1 MISRPLFPRS
11 RRGSVIVV
19 LLVTLLLASLM
30 IVKFMESSAVELT
43 LATRRA
49 DRERLRQDAYGALET
64 LLAVMAEIKAADD
77 DQLNDPGQGW
87 NDPYSYAGE
96 SPREGVTVSYAF
108 QDESGK
114 ASLPSMKFEELIELS
129 RALGLGD
136 NDAKRFAD
144 GLFAWSKENH
154 QTQDIE
160 AEASR
165 YERDDPPITVPKRS
179 LRSWDELK
187 AVRVAREYV
196 YDEQG
201 VLTPFG
207 AALRENVSLY
217 DFEGTN
223 VNSLAPALGTARGWD
238 ATQAQQLA
246 GYRAGKTGRK
256 PGSPPWFRSMEDVT
270 GVIGANVDVKGLDAS
285 IKLLRVTVTVREGAA
300 SMSLQALLGLAKG
313 VALPEVAKPG
323 EASTAAGAN
332 GGAASAQGAAGKKNQ
347 AGASQ
352 ADGKQ
357 TTTGQA
363 GRRGTGSAG
372 NATAG
377 AGGTTEK
384 LDYPFSILEVVET
397 AAPPSILSPEAEP
410 TSL

>member
-1 MISRPLFPRS
+1 MTTRAIFSRS

-19 LLVTLLLASLM
+19 VLVTLLLASLM
-30 IVKFMESSAVELT
+30 LVKFMESSAVELT

-49 DRERLRQDAYGALET
+49 DRERLREDAYGALET
-64 LLAVMAEIKAADD
+64 LLAVMAEIKEVDD

-87 NDPYSYAGE
+87 NDPYTYAGE
-96 SPREGVTVSYAF
+96 SPREGVTVSYLF

-114 ASLPSMKFEELIELS
+114 ASLPGMQFEELVELS

-154 QTQDIE
+154 LPQDIE

-165 YERDDPPITVPKRS
+165 YERDDPPISVPKRS

-187 AVRVAREYV
+187 AVRVARDYV
-196 YDEQG
+196 YDEEG
-201 VLTPFG
+201 MLTPFG

-217 DFEGTN
+217 DFEATN
-223 VNSLAPALGTARGWD
+223 VNSLAPALGEARGWD
-238 ATQAQQLA
+238 ETQAQQLA

-256 PGSPPWFRSMEDVT
+256 PGSPPWFRTLEDVT

-285 IKLLRVTVTVREGAA
+285 IKLLHVTVTVREGAA
-300 SMSLQALLGLAKG
+300 AMTLQALLGLAEG
-313 VALPEVAKPG
+313 VALPEVARPG
-323 EASTAAGAN
+323 EETPNAAGAN
-332 GGAASAQGAAGKKNQ
+332 QGNAAGEPGAAGKKNK
-347 AGASQ
+347 AGAKP
-352 ADGKQ
+352 AEDKPA
-357 TTTGQA
+357 TGGRA
-363 GRRGTGSAG
+363 GRRGAAG
-372 NATAG
+372 NAASDGNG
-377 AGGTTEK
+377 AAEK
-384 LDYPFSILEVVET
+384 LDYPFSILELVET
-397 AAPPSILSPEAEP
+397 AAPPPMPAPEAEP